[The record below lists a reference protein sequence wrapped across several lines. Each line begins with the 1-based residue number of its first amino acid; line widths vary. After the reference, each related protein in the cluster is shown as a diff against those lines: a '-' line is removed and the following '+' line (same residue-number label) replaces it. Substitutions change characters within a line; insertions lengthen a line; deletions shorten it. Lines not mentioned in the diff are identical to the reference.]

1 MTNGQ
6 GLAWLGFW
14 LMLGLWN
21 VNLDINLT
29 DRGLAEIVF
38 KKELIEY
45 IEKKEAE
52 VKDDTSL

>member
-21 VNLDINLT
+21 LNVDINVGAGR
-29 DRGLAEIVF
+29 DVIE
-38 KKELIEY
+38 ELIRS
-45 IEKKEAE
+45 E
-52 VKDDTSL
+52 VKNKVNKNN